1 MITSNIN
8 KLDTFLGGGIKSGVI
23 TDIFGQNGTGK
34 TQLVLQISIN
44 ALQNGGRVLY
54 QDSTGEFRPER
65 MHEII
70 LSRGIDRELLDNMII
85 GRITN
90 VSEQK
95 KYLKKIDDVKNCS
108 LVIIDNVT
116 DLFSFE
122 YSKKKQLFEKH
133 VTFMQYMH
141 ELSFIAIQKNIPI
154 IVTNIV
160 RNKNNEE
167 VENLEKSISMFT
179 HFKIKLSKNGTKY
192 TGEVFPSFLNRQ
204 IFSYLITKQGLID
217 AS

>member
-23 TDIFGQNGTGK
+23 TDIFGQNGIGK

-44 ALQNGGRVLY
+44 ALQNGGSVLY

-70 LSRGIDRELLDNMII
+70 LSRGIDRKLLDNMII

-95 KYLKKIDDVKNCS
+95 KYLKKIDDVKTV
-108 LVIIDNVT
+108 L
-116 DLFSFE
+116 
-122 YSKKKQLFEKH
+122 
-133 VTFMQYMH
+133 
-141 ELSFIAIQKNIPI
+141 
-154 IVTNIV
+154 
-160 RNKNNEE
+160 
-167 VENLEKSISMFT
+167 
-179 HFKIKLSKNGTKY
+179 
-192 TGEVFPSFLNRQ
+192 
-204 IFSYLITKQGLID
+204 
-217 AS
+217 